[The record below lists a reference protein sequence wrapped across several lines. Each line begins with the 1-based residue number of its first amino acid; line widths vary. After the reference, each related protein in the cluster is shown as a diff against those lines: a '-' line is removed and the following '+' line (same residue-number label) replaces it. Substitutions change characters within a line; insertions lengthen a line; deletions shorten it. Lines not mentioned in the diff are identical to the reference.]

1 MWKRAA
7 VIGGVLAVVAA
18 TAAVVIISNDCRH
31 NQVEDDC
38 PEDWATPGMDHV
50 LVLTRDVQ
58 PGQAMDPMI
67 KAGGVIEI
75 MVPMDALVDGAATD
89 VSEIEGKTAT
99 RPIGKGEQIPV
110 DYLSE

>member
-1 MWKRAA
+1 
-7 VIGGVLAVVAA
+7 
-18 TAAVVIISNDCRH
+18 
-31 NQVEDDC
+31 
-38 PEDWATPGMDHV
+38 MDHV

-58 PGQAMDPMI
+58 PGPAMDPMI
-67 KAGGVIEI
+67 KDGGREI